1 MIEFGFSIDT
11 ISREIDSPALVPT
24 TIVMAKR
31 RWTKPLRGG
40 SEACSIDALSVI
52 FLLLSH

>member
-1 MIEFGFSIDT
+1 MIEFDFSIDT
-11 ISREIDSPALVPT
+11 ISREIDL
-24 TIVMAKR
+24 KR

-40 SEACSIDALSVI
+40 SEACCIDALSVI

>member
-1 MIEFGFSIDT
+1 
-11 ISREIDSPALVPT
+11 L
-24 TIVMAKR
+24 KR